1 MSCCLR
7 SVHSSCLALGSVLAH
22 HLRRSWG
29 AVLSV
34 YRCADKQLQGAAG
47 KRLLGLYVRRCV
59 TTLTTLGAPCS
70 CALAANLS
78 LREF

>member
-1 MSCCLR
+1 M
-7 SVHSSCLALGSVLAH
+7 
-22 HLRRSWG
+22 
-29 AVLSV
+29 

>member
-1 MSCCLR
+1 M
-7 SVHSSCLALGSVLAH
+7 
-22 HLRRSWG
+22 
-29 AVLSV
+29 
-34 YRCADKQLQGAAG
+34 YRCADKQLQGATG

-59 TTLTTLGAPCS
+59 APLPTLGAPCA